1 MRKCYWCDKH
11 INIEDW
17 LECSKCRGNYHYFC
31 ANIEKSAFLSERD
44 ELERTWACPACQ
56 MITKRKNRKDNTP
69 IRSQTQNQEH
79 VNDTVASIN
88 TCEDSF
94 MGDTQQQKLTP
105 QNKKPIEM
113 NEIDFM
119 EKISTLLDS
128 TLDTKFEQLR
138 ISITKDIIQEFN
150 NKIEKL
156 KSEFVQT
163 TDFLTL
169 QQNELKSQIDEAIN
183 RVCDIEFQ
191 IKNLHQKPNICDD
204 KNITKP
210 QANPHVEN
218 ENLNLQ
224 NKIEELYN
232 KINEEKYCK
241 KIVLYGLN
249 EYENETEQNLIEKLN
264 NLFYDTLDID
274 INGYIEKVKRLGR
287 NNYKRPIEIELIS
300 KRMTEYILSNLI
312 WFKNTGIYISKFLTK
327 EQQQERQ
334 TLMKLLKTARENKQY
349 AVIRDNKLY
358 IDGQLYTDTQVNK
371 NMNVTCSDRTKHSH
385 TGTANRGI
393 NQQHQQT
400 SNKSSKPFRG

>member
-1 MRKCYWCDKH
+1 MRKCHWCDKH
-11 INIEDW
+11 INIGDW
-17 LECSKCRGNYHYFC
+17 LECSKCGGHYHYFC
-31 ANIEKSAFLSERD
+31 ANIEKSTFLSKRD

-56 MITKRKNRKDNTP
+56 MITKRKNRNDNTP
-69 IRSQTQNQEH
+69 IRSQTQNQQH
-79 VNDTVASIN
+79 VNDTVTSF
-88 TCEDSF
+88 EESF
-94 MGDTQQQKLTP
+94 MGDTQQQKFTP

-128 TLDTKFEQLR
+128 KLNTKFEQLR
-138 ISITKDIIQEFN
+138 ISIIKDITQEFN

-169 QQNELKSQIDEAIN
+169 QQNELKSQMNEAIN

-191 IKNLHQKPNICDD
+191 IKNLHQKHNICVDE
-204 KNITKP
+204 NITKP
-210 QANPHVEN
+210 QANLHVEN
-218 ENLNLQ
+218 ENLSLQ
-224 NKIEELYN
+224 NKIEELYY

-241 KIVLYGLN
+241 KIILYGLN
-249 EYENETEQNLIEKLN
+249 EYKNETEQNLIEQLN
-264 NLFYDTLDID
+264 NLFYDTLDIEL
-274 INGYIEKVKRLGR
+274 NGYIEKVKRLGR
-287 NNYKRPIEIELIS
+287 NTYKRPVEIELIS
-300 KRMTEYILSNLI
+300 KRITEYILSNSI
-312 WFKNTGIYISKFLTK
+312 WFKNTGIYISKYLTK

-358 IDGQLYTDTQVNK
+358 VDGQLYTDTQVNT
-371 NMNVTCSDRTKHSH
+371 NMNITSSDRTKHPH
-385 TGTANRGI
+385 TSTTDQRI

-400 SNKSSKPFRG
+400 SNKSSKPFRE